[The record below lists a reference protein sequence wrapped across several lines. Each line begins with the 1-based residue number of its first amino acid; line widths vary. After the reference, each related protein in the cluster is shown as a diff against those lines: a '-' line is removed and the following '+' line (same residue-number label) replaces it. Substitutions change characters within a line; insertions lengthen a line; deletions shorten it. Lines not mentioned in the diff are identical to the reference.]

1 MKKSLTEGSILKS
14 MILFAL
20 PLILGNMLQQLYN
33 VVDTYIVG
41 HFLGA
46 NALAGVGASYS
57 IVTFITSL
65 ILGLCMGA
73 GVLFSML
80 YGAKRDKEL
89 KNSFVI
95 SFVFIGVISVLI
107 MGLSISFVDPLLKF
121 LNVPN
126 DIYVLTRNYIV
137 IIFYG
142 IFFTFLYNYFAS
154 LLRALGDSKTPLL
167 FLGISTISNIIL
179 DITFILYISKSV
191 KSVAY
196 ATIISQAIS
205 AIFMIVYTLH
215 KKKEYVPYKEHCYLD
230 KRIFNKFISYSLLTC
245 IQQSVMNFGIML
257 VQGIVNSFGV
267 TVMAGFSTA
276 VKIDTLAYM
285 PVQDFGNA
293 FSTFVAQN
301 KGANKEDRVNKGL
314 KYACIVSILFC
325 IVISSVIYM
334 FAENF
339 MMIFLN
345 INEIEAISVGVQY
358 LRIEGACYIGIGLL
372 FLWYGYY
379 RGIGKPF
386 ISVILTVISLGTRVI
401 LSYTLSNI
409 SAIGVLGIWWS
420 IPIGWFLADVT
431 GLFYYLY
438 KRHKAL

>member
-1 MKKSLTEGSILKS
+1 MKRSLTEESILKS

-107 MGLSISFVDPLLKF
+107 MGLSISFVEPLLKF

-126 DIYVLTRNYIV
+126 DIYVLTRDYIV

-401 LSYTLSNI
+401 LSYTLSSI

>member
-1 MKKSLTEGSILKS
+1 MKRSLTEESILKS

-107 MGLSISFVDPLLKF
+107 MGLSISFVEPLLKF

-179 DITFILYISKSV
+179 DITFVLYISKSV

-345 INEIEAISVGVQY
+345 VNEIEAISVGVQY

>member
-126 DIYVLTRNYIV
+126 DIYVLTRDYIV

-179 DITFILYISKSV
+179 DITFVLYISKSV

>member
-107 MGLSISFVDPLLKF
+107 MGLSISFVEPLLKF

-126 DIYVLTRNYIV
+126 DIYVLTRDYIV

-179 DITFILYISKSV
+179 DITFVLYISKSV

>member
-1 MKKSLTEGSILKS
+1 MKRSLTEGSILKS

-107 MGLSISFVDPLLKF
+107 MGLSISFVEPLLKF

-126 DIYVLTRNYIV
+126 DIYVLTRDYIV

>member
-1 MKKSLTEGSILKS
+1 MKRSLTEGSILKS

>member
-107 MGLSISFVDPLLKF
+107 MGLSISFVEPLLKF

-345 INEIEAISVGVQY
+345 VNEIEAISVGVQY

>member
-126 DIYVLTRNYIV
+126 DIYVLTRDYIV

>member
-1 MKKSLTEGSILKS
+1 MKRSLTEESILKS

-107 MGLSISFVDPLLKF
+107 MGLSISFVEPLLKF

-345 INEIEAISVGVQY
+345 VNEIEAISVGVQY

>member
-107 MGLSISFVDPLLKF
+107 MGLSISFVEPLLKF

-126 DIYVLTRNYIV
+126 DIYVLTRDYIV

-345 INEIEAISVGVQY
+345 VNEIEAISVGVQY

>member
-107 MGLSISFVDPLLKF
+107 MGLSISFVEPLLKF

-126 DIYVLTRNYIV
+126 DIYVLTRDYIV

-196 ATIISQAIS
+196 ATMISQAIS

-345 INEIEAISVGVQY
+345 VNEIEAISVGVQY

>member
-1 MKKSLTEGSILKS
+1 MKRSLTEESILKS

-107 MGLSISFVDPLLKF
+107 MGLSISFVEPLLKF

-126 DIYVLTRNYIV
+126 DIYVLTRDYIV

>member
-107 MGLSISFVDPLLKF
+107 MGLSISFVEPLLKF

-126 DIYVLTRNYIV
+126 DIYVLTRDYIV

>member
-179 DITFILYISKSV
+179 DITFVLYISKSV

>member
-1 MKKSLTEGSILKS
+1 MKRSLTEESILKS

-107 MGLSISFVDPLLKF
+107 MGLSISFVEPLLKF

>member
-1 MKKSLTEGSILKS
+1 MKRSLTEGSILKS

-107 MGLSISFVDPLLKF
+107 MGLSISFVEPLLKF

-126 DIYVLTRNYIV
+126 DIYVLTRDYIV

-401 LSYTLSNI
+401 LSYTLSSI

>member
-345 INEIEAISVGVQY
+345 VNEIEAISVGVQY

>member
-1 MKKSLTEGSILKS
+1 MKRSLTEGSILKS

-179 DITFILYISKSV
+179 DITFVLYISKSV

-345 INEIEAISVGVQY
+345 VNEIEAISVGVQY

>member
-126 DIYVLTRNYIV
+126 DIYVLTRDYIV

-179 DITFILYISKSV
+179 DITFVLYISKSV

-345 INEIEAISVGVQY
+345 VNEIEAISVGVQY

>member
-1 MKKSLTEGSILKS
+1 MKRSLTEGSILKS

-107 MGLSISFVDPLLKF
+107 MGLSISFVEPLLKF

-126 DIYVLTRNYIV
+126 DIYVLTRDYIV

-196 ATIISQAIS
+196 ATMISQAIS

>member
-1 MKKSLTEGSILKS
+1 MKRSLTEESILKS

-107 MGLSISFVDPLLKF
+107 MGLSISFVEPLLKF

-401 LSYTLSNI
+401 LSYTLSSI

>member
-1 MKKSLTEGSILKS
+1 MKRSLTEESILKS

-107 MGLSISFVDPLLKF
+107 MGLSISFVEPLLKF
-121 LNVPN
+121 LNVPK
-126 DIYVLTRNYIV
+126 DIYVLTRDYIV

-179 DITFILYISKSV
+179 DITFILYISTTV
-191 KSVAY
+191 KSVAH
-196 ATIISQAIS
+196 ATTLSKEIS

-401 LSYTLSNI
+401 LSYTLSSI

>member
-1 MKKSLTEGSILKS
+1 MKRSLTEGSILKS

-107 MGLSISFVDPLLKF
+107 MGLSISFVEPLLKF

-126 DIYVLTRNYIV
+126 DIYVLTRDYIV

-179 DITFILYISKSV
+179 DITFVLYISKSV

>member
-1 MKKSLTEGSILKS
+1 MKRSLTEGSILKS

-126 DIYVLTRNYIV
+126 DIYVLTRDYIV

-345 INEIEAISVGVQY
+345 VNEIEAISVGVQY

>member
-1 MKKSLTEGSILKS
+1 MKRSLTEESILKS

-107 MGLSISFVDPLLKF
+107 MGLSISFVEPLLKF

-126 DIYVLTRNYIV
+126 DIYVLTRDYIV

-179 DITFILYISKSV
+179 DITFVLYISKSV

-345 INEIEAISVGVQY
+345 VNEIEAISVGVQY

>member
-107 MGLSISFVDPLLKF
+107 MGLSISFVEPLLKF

-196 ATIISQAIS
+196 ATMISQAIS

-345 INEIEAISVGVQY
+345 VNEIEAISVGVQY

>member
-1 MKKSLTEGSILKS
+1 MNRSLTEGPILKS

-20 PLILGNMLQQLYN
+20 PLILGNLLQQLYN

-41 HFLGA
+41 QFLGA
-46 NALAGVGASYS
+46 DALAGVGTTYS
-57 IVTFITSL
+57 IITFITSL

-80 YGAKRDKEL
+80 YGAKREQEM

-95 SFVFIGVISVLI
+95 SFVFIGIISIFVML
-107 MGLSISFVDPLLKF
+107 LSIGCVDELLGF
-121 LNVPN
+121 LNVPSS
-126 DIYVLTRNYIV
+126 IYILTKDYIM

-142 IFFTFLYNYFAS
+142 IFFTYLYNYFAS

-167 FLGISTISNIIL
+167 FLGISTILNIIL
-179 DITFILYISKSV
+179 DILFVLYISQTV

-205 AIFMIVYTLH
+205 AILMIIYTLN
-215 KKKEYVPYKEHCYLD
+215 KKKEYVPNKKDCYFD
-230 KRIFNKFISYSLLTC
+230 KNIFNKFISYSLLTC
-245 IQQSVMNFGIML
+245 VQQSVMNFGIML

-267 TVMAGFSTA
+267 AVMAGFSTA

-293 FSTFVAQN
+293 FSTYIAQN
-301 KGANKEDRVNKGL
+301 KGAKQEKRVNQGL
-314 KYACIVSILFC
+314 RYACNVSLVFCLF
-325 IVISSVIYM
+325 VSSIIYI
-334 FAENF
+334 FADKF
-339 MMIFLN
+339 MMIFLQST
-345 INEIEAISVGVQY
+345 ELEAIRVGVQY
-358 LRIEGACYIGIGLL
+358 LRIEGACYVGIGLL

-386 ISVILTVISLGTRVI
+386 ISVVLTVISLGTRVI
-401 LSYTLSNI
+401 LSYTLSAI
-409 SAIGVLGIWWS
+409 DSIGVLGIWWS
-420 IPIGWFLADVT
+420 IPIGWILADIT

-438 KRHKAL
+438 NRHKAL